1 MLFSLFPIHSTKRV
15 APKHFFHLLP
25 LQTALRPCCV
35 CFGSCIIIILL
46 FLFFTSPP
54 STASF
59 YDTVWIAHILFIF
72 IAFPLRSLFV
82 INARERT
89 LVRAEGKKK
98 KLKVIKRGVCVFVR
112 IDFCFL
118 TWNVCF
124 KIQFVQVEGWQW
136 LKFTIRVVEFKS
148 YSFKLVWFINV
159 HIDDFKTNL

>member
-98 KLKVIKRGVCVFVR
+98 E
-112 IDFCFL
+112 
-118 TWNVCF
+118 
-124 KIQFVQVEGWQW
+124 VEGNQERRVRVCSHWFLFFN
-136 LKFTIRVVEFKS
+136 LKCLLQNTVRSSWRLAMIE
-148 YSFKLVWFINV
+148 V
-159 HIDDFKTNL
+159 HYQGGWV